1 MKTPPYDNP
10 CRAAVG
16 PLSGGPTRV
25 AIRGPSRAWPT
36 LARPERS
43 KLNPLVHGFKVAATH
58 GRPPLFL
65 DVPVRFATSLPTSAF
80 VRHAQSCI
88 APPAFTSRQKPQ
100 RCEELIGQRTADVA
114 RRPGRL
120 PAVPRLLWG
129 RRRGRWGA
137 LGAAARRRA
146 GAGGFCRKALPRTA
160 DLCFLHGNRAPL
172 PTRTLQRCKEHS
184 DVLPSA
190 VPTWDETACK
200 LALTTSEG

>member
-88 APPAFTSRQKPQ
+88 APPAFTSRQKQCLGFCGAAVGAVGERLEPRPEGEPERAGSAAK
-100 RCEELIGQRTADVA
+100 RCRA
-114 RRPGRL
+114 RR
-120 PAVPRLLWG
+120 
-129 RRRGRWGA
+129 
-137 LGAAARRRA
+137 
-146 GAGGFCRKALPRTA
+146 T
-160 DLCFLHGNRAPL
+160 
-172 PTRTLQRCKEHS
+172 
-184 DVLPSA
+184 SA
-190 VPTWDETACK
+190 SCTETAPRCRHVRCSAAK
-200 LALTTSEG
+200 STPMSFRQPCRHGMKQPAN